1 MRELGLI
8 EDDGGIDAAFA
19 DIAEIAQ
26 ACRFNDC
33 LHESEPGCAVQAA
46 LDFGALSPERLRS
59 YRKLQREIAAAER
72 RRDPILAANERRRW
86 KVIHKDLRAREKAKG
101 GSWR

>member
-1 MRELGLI
+1 MRELGLV
-8 EDDGGIDAAFA
+8 EDEGGIDAAFA
-19 DIAEIAQ
+19 DIAAIAQ

-46 LDFGALSPERLRS
+46 LYTGTLNPERLRS

-72 RRDPILAANERRRW
+72 KRDPILAANERRRW
-86 KVIHKDLRAREKAKG
+86 KVIHKEMRFREKAKG
-101 GSWR
+101 RY